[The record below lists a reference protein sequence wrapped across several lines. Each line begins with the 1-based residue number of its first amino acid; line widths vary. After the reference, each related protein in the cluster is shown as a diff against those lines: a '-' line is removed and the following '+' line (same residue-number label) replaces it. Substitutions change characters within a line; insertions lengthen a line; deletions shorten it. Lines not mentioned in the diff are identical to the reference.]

1 MVEVDGIWKT
11 YRHRVGIGI
20 KELLVGKKKTA
31 PSRFTRPWA
40 LQNVSFNV
48 KGGEAFAII
57 GNNGT
62 GKSTT
67 LSLILGTIL
76 PDKGTIRLSGR
87 VASLLEL
94 GAGFHPELTGKENIY
109 LYGSIL
115 GMTIRQIRKQLPRII
130 EFSELGD
137 AVDTPLRTYSSGMIT
152 RLGFATIIHAP
163 ADILLIDEV
172 LAVGDASFQKKCR
185 GFLQDFKNR
194 NGSLIIVSHDM
205 DELRQICDEG
215 VCLNRGIVSA
225 VGSIDEVIDHY
236 RSRAAQNGE
245 NP

>member
-1 MVEVDGIWKT
+1 M
-11 YRHRVGIGI
+11 RIGI
-20 KELLVGKKKTA
+20 KEFLVGRKIKS
-31 PSRFTRPWA
+31 PSRFTRQWA
-40 LQNVSFNV
+40 LQDVGFTV
-48 KGGEAFAII
+48 KRGQAFGII

-76 PDKGTIRLSGR
+76 PDKGSIRVFGR

-94 GAGFHPELTGKENIY
+94 GAGFHPELTGRENIY

-115 GMTIRQIRKQLPRII
+115 GMTIREIRERLAKILD
-130 EFSELGD
+130 FSELGD
-137 AVDTPLRTYSSGMIT
+137 AVDNPLRTYSSGMVT

-172 LAVGDASFQKKCR
+172 LAVGDASFQKKCKT
-185 GFLQDFKNR
+185 FLRQFKSR

-205 DELRQICDEG
+205 QELREVCDEG
-215 VCLNRGIVSA
+215 ICLNQGVVSSKGNIEA
-225 VGSIDEVIDHY
+225 VIDDY
-236 RSRAAQNGE
+236 RSRIGQNGRILE
-245 NP
+245 SAR